1 MAHTDQGFAGPEV
14 LQTFPTRLTM
24 PLTASRLQY
33 PLDGILADDDTMS
46 GTEVRDD
53 AMVGV

>member
-1 MAHTDQGFAGPEV
+1 
-14 LQTFPTRLTM
+14 M

-46 GTEVRDD
+46 GTEVCDD